1 MPATDRLPAT
11 LGPYRLEDRL
21 GEGGMGV
28 VHLARD
34 PAGGLVAIKVLRP
47 WVAEDVNARR
57 RLAREVDTMRRVHS
71 PFVAEVLDADIDGE
85 FPYVVTRFVSG
96 PTLDEMVR
104 KQGPLSAS
112 GVQRLAVGLAEAL
125 AAIHAAGIVHR
136 DLKPGNVM
144 MTEDRPVVID
154 FGIAQAAESTRLT
167 QTGMVMGTPGYL
179 APEVI
184 EGQPSS
190 PASDVHSWGATV
202 AYAATGRPPYGTG
215 SFETIFFRVVS
226 GQADL
231 SGVPFS
237 LVPLV
242 SAALARD
249 PVRRPS
255 AAWLG
260 SQAANP
266 AGFTGNGS
274 STRNGNGSAPTN
286 LDVRTLTSLDP
297 LDRRQAYPATLAG
310 PPARAVPD
318 VPLLPPGPIGRA
330 AIPADPPSVRRAP
343 GAAVAESQSSRPANA
358 RTGTG
363 HPAWLPGL
371 AFTVAAAAITVVL
384 PVAGLLGSLAIIT
397 LLRAAD
403 IAQNRM
409 SIRRS
414 ERGPRP
420 SDPLIATVLAP
431 LTIARA
437 LLVSAL
443 LGPFAFVVGLAA
455 WSFTIAA
462 THHAN
467 TPRAPAYAA
476 AAVVV
481 YYCAGPGSRRPRRQ
495 IRRMA
500 APFARARWSALAA
513 AIATWAL
520 AAAAVTFAL
529 SQSPYYWP
537 ATAPVVPHVA
547 VIPDLPMLPRI
558 PSLHSIVTST
568 ATWLTRHTGL

>member
-11 LGPYRLEDRL
+11 LGPYLLEDRL

-34 PAGGLVAIKVLRP
+34 RAGGLVALKVLRP
-47 WVAEDVNARR
+47 WVASDVNARR
-57 RLAREVDTMRRVHS
+57 RLAREVDTMCRVHS
-71 PFVAEVLDADIDGE
+71 PFVAQVLDADIDGE
-85 FPYVVTRFVSG
+85 YPYIVTRFVSG
-96 PTLDEMVR
+96 PTLDDMVR
-104 KQGPLSAS
+104 KQGPLSAT
-112 GVQRLAVGLAEAL
+112 GMQRFAAGLAEAL

-144 MTEDRPVVID
+144 MTDDRPVVID
-154 FGIAQAAESTRLT
+154 FGIAQAPESTRLT

-202 AYAATGRPPYGTG
+202 AYAATGRAPYGTG
-215 SFETIFFRVVS
+215 SFETIFFRVIS
-226 GQADL
+226 GRADL
-231 SGVPFS
+231 DGVPAS

-242 SAALARD
+242 SAALAKD
-249 PVRRPS
+249 PAIRPS
-255 AAWLG
+255 AAWL
-260 SQAANP
+260 SSKAANL
-266 AGFTGNGS
+266 AALNGNGS
-274 STRNGNGSAPTN
+274 SALNGNGSVASTG
-286 LDVRTLTSLDP
+286 LDMRTLTALDP
-297 LDRRQAYPATLAG
+297 LERRQSYPATLVG
-310 PPARAVPD
+310 PPSVKPAPD

-330 AIPADPPSVRRAP
+330 GIPSDPPPARLV
-343 GAAVAESQSSRPANA
+343 AAKP

-363 HPAWLPGL
+363 HPAWLPSL

-384 PVAGLLGSLAIIT
+384 PVAGLLASLAIIT

-403 IAQNRM
+403 IAGHRM
-409 SIRRS
+409 SVRRS

-420 SDPLIATVLAP
+420 SDPLFVTALAP

-437 LLVSAL
+437 LLVNAL
-443 LGPFAFVVGLAA
+443 LAPAAFAVGLAA
-455 WSFTIAA
+455 WAFTIAA

-481 YYCAGPGSRRPRRQ
+481 YYCIGPGSRRPRRQ
-495 IRRMA
+495 LRRMA
-500 APFARARWSALAA
+500 APFARSRTSALVA

-520 AAAAVTFAL
+520 AVAAVTFAL
-529 SQSPYYWP
+529 SQAPYYWP

-547 VIPDLPMLPRI
+547 VVPHLPMLPRI
-558 PSLHSIVTST
+558 PSLRSLHSVVNST